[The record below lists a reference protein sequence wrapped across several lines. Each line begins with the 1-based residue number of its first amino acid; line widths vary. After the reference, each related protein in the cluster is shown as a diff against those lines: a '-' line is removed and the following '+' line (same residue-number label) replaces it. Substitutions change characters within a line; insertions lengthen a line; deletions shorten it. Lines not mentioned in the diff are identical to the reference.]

1 MQELNKLNETLF
13 YQTQNKKK
21 KSNMQNIKK
30 KNYPREKAGEETQ
43 RFYVRF
49 LVQSAVLFIAVQRR
63 AW

>member
-30 KNYPREKAGEETQ
+30 KIIPGKKRERKLKDSMLG
-43 RFYVRF
+43 F
-49 LVQSAVLFIAVQRR
+49 
-63 AW
+63 